1 MIVARYFEGDDDD
14 DLAWRQHD
22 VYPRALRSITDT
34 CNGLTRFSRSLLGDK
49 SPSLWGTIS
58 RYDHRTLQLHH
69 DLLAAAWRYRIDS
82 RQGKFPFDPQFL
94 TVDEPLETHWLT
106 WLRLEVE
113 SWWKDF
119 LLVQQVQIIL
129 ENQNSDAGYKA
140 ETRLAS
146 ELLRRFSDVPWT
158 PEWTKAI
165 GADARA
171 ELVEDTESDCEDES
185 ETESPICE
193 CVQAGRPACCT
204 IPCRTM
210 AIRAERE
217 GWGPVE

>member
-1 MIVARYFEGDDDD
+1 MIVGKYFEGDEDD
-14 DLAWRQHD
+14 DLAWKQHD
-22 VYPRALRSITDT
+22 VYLRALRTITET
-34 CNGLTRFSRSLLGDK
+34 CNGLTRFSRNLLGDT

-58 RYDHRTLQLHH
+58 HYDHRTLQLPH
-69 DLLAAAWRYRIDS
+69 DLLAAAWRYRIDA

-94 TVDEPLETHWLT
+94 TVDEPIETHWLT
-106 WLRLEVE
+106 WLRVEVE

-119 LLVQQVQIIL
+119 ILVQQVQIIL

-140 ETRLAS
+140 ESRLAY
-146 ELLRRFSDVPWT
+146 ELLSRFSDVPWT

-165 GADARA
+165 RTDAGAEPD
-171 ELVEDTESDCEDES
+171 EDTDTDYEDEL
-185 ETESPICE
+185 EGEPLICE
-193 CVQAGRPACCT
+193 CVEAGRPACGM

-210 AIRAERE
+210 AMRAERE